1 VDPRPERG
9 GCAAGRVDALVVATA
24 LSTIRVDLGASLEQL
39 EWTVNAYV
47 LSFAVLMMSAA
58 ALGDRIALSEPPPAC
73 ARGCR
78 RPWPQETYID
88 KGGNP
93 MRKVIVSTY
102 VTLDGRVDEIQDW
115 AVPYDDDEAAKY
127 HTDLLMNSDGL
138 LLGRK
143 TYEIFGA
150 NSRARSGES
159 PYIDRI
165 NSMAKYIASTTLK
178 DLEWENSHLIEGDV
192 PEGVAKLKEEPGQNL
207 IMYGCRDLMHSLLEH
222 DLIDEYRIWVHPVV
236 LGKGMSFFKDG
247 VERMA
252 LDLVDTTV
260 LSSGVAILEFQ
271 SQQAQG

>member
-1 VDPRPERG
+1 VAG
-9 GCAAGRVDALVVATA
+9 GV
-24 LSTIRVDLGASLEQL
+24 STKRQ
-39 EWTVNAYV
+39 
-47 LSFAVLMMSAA
+47 
-58 ALGDRIALSEPPPAC
+58 
-73 ARGCR
+73 
-78 RPWPQETYID
+78 
-88 KGGNP
+88 GGNP

-102 VTLDGRVDEIQDW
+102 VTLDGRVDEIRDW
-115 AVPYDDDEAAKY
+115 AVPYDDDEAARY
-127 HTDLLMNSDGL
+127 HTDLLMDSDGL

-165 NSMAKYIASTTLK
+165 NSMAKYVASTTLK

-207 IMYGCRDLMHSLLEH
+207 VMYGCRELMHSLLEH
-222 DLIDEYRIWVHPVV
+222 DLVDEYRVWVHPVV
-236 LGKGMSFFKDG
+236 LGKGRSFFKDG

-260 LSSGVAILEFQ
+260 LSSGVAILEFH
-271 SQQAQG
+271 SARK